1 MSQTDHIQTTPP
13 ELAFP
18 VAEAMVRACRDTF
31 GPTLRAVVLTGSLAR
46 NEGSYLVRDG
56 RRVLQSDVEAMVVLH
71 DGAAL
76 PTRHSSRA
84 LCRLAQSHL
93 ADRGIHVEVSFSVV
107 HANYLRE
114 LPPHIYSY
122 ELRACGVVLFGEAD
136 ILSLIPSFSAAQLSH
151 EDAWRMLANRLIEQM
166 ESSGEGEFTAGGMRY
181 RSIKLCL
188 DVASAMLVFSGRFEA
203 GYRARLERME
213 EFALTP
219 EARDLPVELVE
230 FMPLLRQS
238 VALKLE
244 PEGAA
249 DLGSGFEG
257 TVTRW
262 AWQAGLWQLQRMAPS
277 AAQESVELMVRSF
290 GRSQGIKRLLRG
302 WLYAVRRTGWL
313 ASALY
318 WPKWTVTALKV
329 LTPRHAIYLA
339 AYRWHMACSA
349 QTAAE
354 LPACMESVREL
365 LPIAGHLAAG
375 DAAALATQLVWNYK
389 EFTVE
394 TRA

>member
-1 MSQTDHIQTTPP
+1 MTETDHIQTTPP

-31 GPTLRAVVLTGSLAR
+31 GPTLRAVVLTGSMAR
-46 NEGSYLVRDG
+46 NEGSYLVRNG
-56 RRVLQSDVEAMVVLH
+56 RRELQSDVEAIVVLH
-71 DGAAL
+71 DGAPL
-76 PTRHSSRA
+76 PSRHSSRA

-93 ADRGIHVEVSFSVV
+93 ADHGINVEVTFSVV
-107 HANYLRE
+107 HANYLRA

-136 ILSLIPSFSAAQLSH
+136 ILSLIPDFTAADLSH
-151 EDAWRMLANRLIEQM
+151 EDAWRMLTNRLIEQM
-166 ESSGEGEFTAGGMRY
+166 ESTGDGSLQLGGMRY

-188 DVASAMLVFSGRFEA
+188 DVASALLVFSGRFEA
-203 GYRARLERME
+203 GYRARLVRME
-213 EFALTP
+213 EFATTY
-219 EARDLPVELVE
+219 EARNLPVDMGE
-230 FMPLLRQS
+230 FMPLLRQC

-244 PEGAA
+244 PERSIE
-249 DLGSGFEG
+249 LGPGFEG
-257 TVTRW
+257 QVTSW
-262 AWQAGLWQLQRMAPS
+262 AWQAWLWQLQRMAPAS
-277 AAQESVELMVRSF
+277 AEESVDLMVRAF
-290 GRSQGIKRLLRG
+290 GRAQGIKRLLRG
-302 WLYAVRRTGWL
+302 WLYAVRRMGWL

-318 WPKWTVTALKV
+318 WPKWTVTAMKG

-354 LPACMESVREL
+354 LPTSMDGVREL
-365 LPIAGHLAAG
+365 LPVAGRPAPRE
-375 DAAALATQLVWNYK
+375 AAALAAQLVWNYK